1 MGGLRLVALL
11 ILAVWLGCGSA
22 LAERRVA
29 LVIANSA
36 YKSAPRPTNPVND
49 ALRLAKSP
57 IERPRML
64 CANFGRLDQR

>member
-1 MGGLRLVALL
+1 MGALRFLL
-11 ILAVWLGCGSA
+11 IVFAVWLGCGQA
-22 LAERRVA
+22 MAERRVA